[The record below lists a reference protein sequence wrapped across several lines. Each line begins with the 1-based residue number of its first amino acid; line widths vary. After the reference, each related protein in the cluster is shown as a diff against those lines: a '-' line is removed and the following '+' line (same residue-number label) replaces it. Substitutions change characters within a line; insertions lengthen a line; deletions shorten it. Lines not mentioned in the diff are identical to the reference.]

1 MKADCRLCVCI
12 GNFPRRWTA
21 GWWRPIRHRGG
32 SAIAKRQQP
41 NIVTQLVDWHRCSGG
56 SWSGFT
62 FVDRRLRGRDA
73 IPQFRLLWQTTKTQI
88 AIQPTGSTGRRF
100 RRSILA
106 GRGRRPTRS
115 DRSHTFV
122 QICWQRI
129 TAPICWFRTALIK
142 IQFNSKKLNSFSY
155 HFLSILSRMCANIV
169 SITLLIF
176 IASNIPWYCVYYLG
190 FLPIVYPIKNRRL
203 DFSHFFFESLS
214 SRVLYFFSSEFTNL
228 L

>member
-1 MKADCRLCVCI
+1 MLKADFRLCVCI

-41 NIVTQLVDWHRCSGG
+41 NFVTQLVDWHRWSGG

-73 IPQFRLLWQTTKTQI
+73 IPQFRVLWQTTKTQI

-115 DRSHTFV
+115 DGSHTFV

-129 TAPICWFRTALIK
+129 TAPICWFRTTLIK
-142 IQFNSKKLNSFSY
+142 INSKKLNSFSY

-176 IASNIPWYCVYYLG
+176 IASNFSCYCVSTR
-190 FLPIVYPIKNRRL
+190 LP
-203 DFSHFFFESLS
+203 
-214 SRVLYFFSSEFTNL
+214 SRVSNQKSSTGFSTFFWKPIISCVILFLFWIYNL
-228 L
+228 LL